1 MLGEF
6 SMKFQS
12 QLSFLL
18 VARGAAELGV
28 MTFVFMGK

>member
-1 MLGEF
+1 MLREF

-18 VARGAAELGV
+18 VARSTAELGV
-28 MTFVFMGK
+28 ITFVFMGK